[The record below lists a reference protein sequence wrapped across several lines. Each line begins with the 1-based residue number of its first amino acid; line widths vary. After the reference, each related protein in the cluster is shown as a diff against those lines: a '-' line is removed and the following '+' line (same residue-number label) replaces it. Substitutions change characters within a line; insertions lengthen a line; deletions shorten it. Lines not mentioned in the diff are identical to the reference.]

1 MNISRLIFL
10 LLCLWAPISFS
21 GPFAKEANDNPFLN
35 GELNPKY
42 EGEMSALAGEIIEIK
57 TTHQNFPV
65 YKLDLKV
72 KGIKNIWVSSIAANP
87 NGVIKLG
94 DNAVFKGY
102 ITISSELDPK
112 GELEKIINSKTLLLA
127 IKSQLLN

>member
-1 MNISRLIFL
+1 MNISSLTL
-10 LLCLWAPISFS
+10 LFLCLWAPISIA

-42 EGEMSALAGEIIEIK
+42 VGELSALAGKVIEIK
-57 TTHQNFPV
+57 TTHQKYPV
-65 YKLDLKV
+65 YKLDLKI

-87 NGVIKLG
+87 NGDIKVG
-94 DNAVFKGY
+94 DNAIFKGY

-112 GELEKIINSKTLLLA
+112 GELEKITNSKTLLLA
-127 IKSQLLN
+127 IKFQLLN